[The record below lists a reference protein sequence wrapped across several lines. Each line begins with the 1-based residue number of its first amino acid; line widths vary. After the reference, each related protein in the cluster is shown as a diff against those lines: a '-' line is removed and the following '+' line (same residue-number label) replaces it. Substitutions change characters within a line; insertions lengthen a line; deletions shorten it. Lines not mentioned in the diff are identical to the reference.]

1 MFERRSAI
9 IRDPKVL
16 TFDYVPDKLVHREE
30 QMRSLGMLFRPVV
43 ESGGPQ
49 SAFLIGSVGT
59 GKTATAKRFCM
70 DMMRHAADKGVPMD
84 YVIVNCRQSST
95 ESSVLLR
102 LIRHF
107 DEGYPDRGFSVSE
120 MLRALKKHV
129 EKRRLRLVVMLD
141 EVDVLLKK
149 GAQDLIY
156 QLSRFNEER
165 VDPST
170 SLSLMMISQ
179 DYVLDRLDQAS
190 MSTFKRANT
199 VRFSRY
205 DRSELRDIVEGRA
218 SMGMNPGTVRD
229 DCMDLIADIASEW
242 GDARFAIELLEKSA
256 LLAEEEGFTEVKAE
270 LVREAKAL
278 TYSTITESKLEQ
290 LDLHRS
296 LTLLAVT
303 RCLKE
308 DAYVNTGKAEK
319 TYHVVAEEYG
329 EKPRKHTQF
338 WNYLNDL
345 SDLGLLNTQVKGDPD
360 GGRTTYISVPD
371 MPSKVLRAKLE
382 EILDR

>member
-49 SAFLIGSVGT
+49 SALLIGSVGT

-120 MLRALKKHV
+120 MLRSLKKHV

-165 VDPST
+165 VDPAT

-199 VRFSRY
+199 VRFSKY
-205 DRSELRDIVEGRA
+205 SRSELRDIVESRA
-218 SMGMNPGTVRD
+218 LKAMNPGTVRD
-229 DCMDLIADIASEW
+229 DSMDLIADIASEW

-256 LLAEEEGFTEVKAE
+256 LLAEEEGLAEVKAE

-290 LDLHRS
+290 LDLHRT

-319 TYHVVAEEYG
+319 TYQVVAEEYG

-338 WNYLNDL
+338 WNYINDL
-345 SDLGLLNTQVKGDPD
+345 SDLGLLNTQVKGDPE

-382 EILDR
+382 ELLDR